1 MLLPCRHYLSY
12 TSSVDTP
19 KQRRG
24 EANPEQIPQ
33 TEGQTLESD
42 DQDVVVMLNKDLR
55 TTPAIMESVVTL
67 EAHSTTHNRIC
78 HHHHDDTFCVRA
90 HVPIDVIKTIH
101 QPNITQAN
109 SIN

>member
-55 TTPAIMESVVTL
+55 TTPAIMECVVTL
-67 EAHSTTHNRIC
+67 EGPL
-78 HHHHDDTFCVRA
+78 HHPQPHLPPPPRHILRA
-90 HVPIDVIKTIH
+90 CTR
-101 QPNITQAN
+101 PN
-109 SIN
+109 